1 VQQVEKVQRGQID
14 YFLLVIIIL
23 LFGVGLSV
31 LFSASYVHAE
41 KLGKNPQYFFNKQ
54 IIWLV
59 LGGFFA
65 YLISRAPLALIRK
78 SIPYVLASAFLI
90 SLLPFV
96 PGLGKDINGA
106 RRWIFFFDYSF
117 QPSEYVKLALILYLA
132 SILSKKEKKLDNPL
146 HSLLPP
152 LIMVSLFVVVIFLQ
166 NDLSTAA
173 FIFFM
178 AVSLFY
184 IAKIRLVYFFYLA
197 TIVLP
202 IGIVILFT
210 KTYWVEKLM
219 VFLDPGRNPDSTG
232 YQIITSRI
240 SLTTGGLWGRG
251 LGMGVQKKYLPEASS
266 DFIFAV
272 AGEELGF
279 VGLFF
284 IIMLFAM
291 FALRGFQI
299 GLKSKDGFSFFLA
312 FGITSCILV
321 QALCNMFVVAGLIP
335 TTGIPLPFFS
345 HGGSS
350 IVITLVM
357 CGLLLNLSRA
367 CAAREEAVYG

>member
-1 VQQVEKVQRGQID
+1 VEKVQRGQID

-31 LFSASYVHAE
+31 LFSASYFHAE

-59 LGGFFA
+59 LGGLFA
-65 YLISRAPLALIRK
+65 YLVSRAPLELIRK
-78 SIPYVLASAFLI
+78 SIPYVLISAFLI
-90 SLLPFV
+90 LLLPFV

-132 SILSKKEKKLDNPL
+132 SILQKKEKKLDDPL

-152 LIMVSLFVVVIFLQ
+152 LIIVSLFVVVIFLQ

-184 IAKIRLVYFFYLA
+184 IAKIRLVYFFYMA

-219 VFLDPGRNPDSTG
+219 VFLDPGRNPESTG

-240 SLTTGGLWGRG
+240 SLTTGGLWGKG

-279 VGLFF
+279 IGLFF
-284 IIMLFAM
+284 IIMLFTM
-291 FALRGFQI
+291 FALRGFQTAF
-299 GLKSKDGFSFFLA
+299 KSRDGFSFFLA

-321 QALCNMFVVAGLIP
+321 QALLNMFVVVGLIP

-357 CGLLLNLSRA
+357 CGLLLNLSRTS
-367 CAAREEAVYG
+367 AAREEVAYG